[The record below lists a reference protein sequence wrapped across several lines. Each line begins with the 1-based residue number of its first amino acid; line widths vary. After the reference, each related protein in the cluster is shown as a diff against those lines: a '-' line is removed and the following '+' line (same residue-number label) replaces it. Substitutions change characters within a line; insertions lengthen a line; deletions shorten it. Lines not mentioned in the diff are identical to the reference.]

1 MTFAPCDYRRA
12 ADCLRN
18 MCETANVPSI
28 VITHRF
34 AIAAR
39 LEEMASY
46 PDAARSRTTL
56 SSLNLMAPITAYWG
70 LSEPE

>member
-1 MTFAPCDYRRA
+1 MTFAPYDYRRA

-18 MCETANVPSI
+18 MCETANVPSV

-34 AIAAR
+34 AIATR
-39 LEEMASY
+39 LEEMARR
-46 PDAARSRTTL
+46 PDEARSRTAL

-70 LSEPE
+70 LNEPE